1 MFWSPEEASYI
12 SADRRRKKVRKEKEL
27 TFGLKSA
34 LRSHA
39 SLRAK
44 LSSHIIH
51 YVTTAPYFKGQAK
64 QKNAQLQSCSTH
76 AECGIFFDICMSILL
91 LCDGSVA
98 VDLVVS
104 CCSC

>member
-1 MFWSPEEASYI
+1 MSAFSVAVYRK
-12 SADRRRKKVRKEKEL
+12 ADRRKRKVRKEKEL

-34 LRSHA
+34 LTSHA

-44 LSSHIIH
+44 LSPHIIH

-64 QKNAQLQSCSTH
+64 QKNAPLQSCSTR
-76 AECGIFFDICMSILL
+76 AECGIFVDIFMSILP

-98 VDLVVS
+98 VDTVMS